1 MFIQP
6 AVQIY
11 ILAFFCSNLKEQNN
25 EQLSVFYMSSFMK
38 CFHHKNFCLL
48 VWETPWNLLK
58 LYTFSQMLSQY
69 NHACMIARLQMNS
82 GFLKFPSTLSL
93 LFCPSVQLLPE
104 LSGAQTIKKMHAFCS
119 VSWKKNWK
127 KKLWQ
132 KKDSAT

>member
-58 LYTFSQMLSQY
+58 LYTFWQMLSQY
-69 NHACMIARLQMNS
+69 NHACMIVRLQMKQWVCEIS
-82 GFLKFPSTLSL
+82 KHPYLAVLSVCATAARTFWCTDYQEKACFLFS
-93 LFCPSVQLLPE
+93 
-104 LSGAQTIKKMHAFCS
+104 IMKK
-119 VSWKKNWK
+119 KLK